1 MEKPTFN
8 NRKPNPLW
16 WNKDKKTEEQQAAD
30 EIAAIKEQEEQLMR
44 EALYVISPAIQKKS
58 NLNFQRPRS

>member
-16 WNKDKKTEEQQAAD
+16 WNKDKKSEEQQAAD

-44 EALYVISPAIQKKS
+44 EALYVISSAIQKI
-58 NLNFQRPRS
+58 